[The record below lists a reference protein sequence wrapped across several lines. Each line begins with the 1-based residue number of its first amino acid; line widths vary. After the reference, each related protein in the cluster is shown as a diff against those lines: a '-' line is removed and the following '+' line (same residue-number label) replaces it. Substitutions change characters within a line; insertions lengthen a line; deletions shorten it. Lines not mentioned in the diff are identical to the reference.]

1 LHCLLN
7 WYVLVSYGPKILEES
22 SWFHCSCFIHPN
34 LKHQQNQGSA
44 DRWDFEAAIYKSTA
58 CEIHTFDCTVDSA
71 HIPEEIQDRV
81 MFHKVCIG
89 NSSKSDSSNNLIFMN
104 LKEIM
109 DSLGHTYMTLLKVI
123 SKRHKG
129 LEGRQAFE

>member
-1 LHCLLN
+1 
-7 WYVLVSYGPKILEES
+7 
-22 SWFHCSCFIHPN
+22 
-34 LKHQQNQGSA
+34 
-44 DRWDFEAAIYKSTA
+44 
-58 CEIHTFDCTVDSA
+58 
-71 HIPEEIQDRV
+71 

>member
-1 LHCLLN
+1 M
-7 WYVLVSYGPKILEES
+7 
-22 SWFHCSCFIHPN
+22 
-34 LKHQQNQGSA
+34 
-44 DRWDFEAAIYKSTA
+44 YKSTA

-123 SKRHKG
+123 LKRHRG
-129 LEGRQAFE
+129 LEARQAFEQMGSSCILIHVISLSL